1 MERSASF
8 AAIPITHRD
17 FFSTVESFAVS
28 SYCCSTAP
36 SVLISG
42 YLLTCRKVNGNGPIV
57 CGSKPQLAVTM
68 GSFGLATASLL

>member
-8 AAIPITHRD
+8 AAIPITHQD
-17 FFSTVESFAVS
+17 FFSRVESFAVS
-28 SYCCSTAP
+28 SYCCSTVP

-42 YLLTCRKVNGNGPIV
+42 YLLTWRTVNGNGPII

-68 GSFGLATASLL
+68 GSFRLATASLL